1 MIRTLLALLPADSRG
16 RVVKHLVLTALGVVL
31 RAAGAV
37 LLVPLLAALFGAEPG
52 QAWPWVAALVLVTLA
67 GWVVD
72 WLVAGLSFDLGFGLL
87 DTGQHAVAD
96 RVAQV
101 RLGWFTGDNT
111 ATTRQAIASTGPDLV
126 GLLVYMVTPLISAV
140 LLPLAI
146 AIAVTPIAWQLGVAA
161 LAGVPVLLGAYAAA
175 GRLGRSADR
184 AAADANSA
192 LTERI
197 VEFARTQHALRAARR
212 VDPERS
218 HVGAAL
224 AAQHGATLRLL
235 LMQIPG
241 QLVFSLASQLALIVL
256 AGTTVALAGAGAVTV
271 PEAIGLIVVIV
282 RYLEPFTI
290 LAELSGGVE
299 TSAITLRRI
308 GEVLNAPAVPAGTGR
323 TGITGPPR
331 ITLRDVGFRY
341 HPDAPAVLDG
351 LDLELEPGS
360 TTAIVGPSGSGKST
374 VLALLAGLHQPSGG
388 SIRFDD
394 VDAASFDTE
403 TRRALVSVVFQQP
416 YLFDGSIRENM
427 LVGDPTA
434 SPEALAGAGALARV
448 DAVAAHLAGGWDA
461 RVGEAG
467 GNLSGGERQR
477 VSIARALLKPAP
489 VLLVDEATSALDTEN
504 EAAISGAL
512 SGDPTPRTRVIVAHR
527 LASIRNADRILF
539 LDGGRIIEDGSI
551 AELLAADGRFAEFW
565 RQQQAAGGWRLGQR
579 PPSFRH
585 HD

>member
-1 MIRTLLALLPADSRG
+1 MIRTLLAVLPAGSRG
-16 RVVKHLVLTALGVVL
+16 RVVKHLVLTVLSVAL

-37 LLVPLLAALFGAEPG
+37 LLVPLLAALFGVEPG

-67 GWVVD
+67 GWAVD

-101 RLGWFTGDNT
+101 RLGWFTGENT

-126 GLLVYMVTPLISAV
+126 GLLIYMVTPLISAV

-161 LAGVPVLLGAYAAA
+161 LAGVPVLLGAYAAS

-184 AAADANSA
+184 AAADANCA

-256 AGTTVALAGAGAVTV
+256 AGSTVALASAGVVTT

-299 TSAITLRRI
+299 TSVIALRRI
-308 GEVLNAPAVPAGTGR
+308 GEVLNAPTVPVGNGR
-323 TGITGPPR
+323 DGPVAPPR
-331 ITLRDVGFRY
+331 VALRGVGFRY
-341 HPDAPAVLDG
+341 AADAPAVLDG

-374 VLALLAGLHQPSGG
+374 VLALLAGLHHPSEG
-388 SIRFDD
+388 SILFDG
-394 VDAASFDTE
+394 VDAASLDAE
-403 TRRALVSVVFQQP
+403 TRRALVSMVFQQP
-416 YLFDGSIRENM
+416 YLFDSSIRENT
-427 LVGDPTA
+427 LVGDPAA
-434 SPEALAGAGALARV
+434 SEEALTRAGRLARV
-448 DAVAAHLAGGWDA
+448 DAIVARSSDGWDA

-467 GNLSGGERQR
+467 GTLSGGERQR

-512 SGDPTPRTRVIVAHR
+512 TGDPTPRTRVIVAHR
-527 LASIRNADRILF
+527 LASIRNADRVLF
-539 LDGGRIIEDGSI
+539 LEDGSIVEDGSI
-551 AELLAADGRFAEFW
+551 ADLLAAQGRFAEFW
-565 RQQQAAGGWRLGQR
+565 RQQQAAGGWRIGA
-579 PPSFRH
+579 STAG
-585 HD
+585 